1 MGIKNRRKNAV
12 LQKLMYQDAFK
23 KLKPNEVSEILETY
37 NPLFDGSI
45 FESADTTIMAQDISF
60 YPGLRYLDI
69 ADYSCVPPMRRFVV
83 DGPGTNVVLDWSNA
97 PIYQINQDLPI
108 HLDSETVCDYVR
120 FFFNHVRGKNG
131 RFLIAESIDDI
142 RWRDDPPPAARKTI
156 GEMLMPMIVADAK
169 GDGGY
174 FLSITVMFKDS
185 LFQCDVDVSVDGQID
200 LHNEKLLVED
210 MPVLDD
216 AFGQ

>member
-1 MGIKNRRKNAV
+1 MGIKEPAENVDHKGI
-12 LQKLMYQDAFK
+12 MYQEAFK
-23 KLKPNEVSEILETY
+23 KLEKNEVSQILEIY
-37 NPLFDGSI
+37 NPLFDGSV
-45 FESADTTIMAQDISF
+45 FDSNETTIMAQDISF

-69 ADYSCVPPMRRFVV
+69 ADYSCVPPVKRYVI
-83 DGPGTNVVLDWSNA
+83 DGPDTNVVLDWTNA

-131 RFLIAESIDDI
+131 RFLVAESIEDI

-156 GEMLMPMIVADAK
+156 GEMLLPMIVADAK

-174 FLSITVMFKDS
+174 TLTITVMFKDS
-185 LFQCDVDVSVDGQID
+185 LFQCDVEVTVDGQIN

-216 AFGQ
+216 AFQQ